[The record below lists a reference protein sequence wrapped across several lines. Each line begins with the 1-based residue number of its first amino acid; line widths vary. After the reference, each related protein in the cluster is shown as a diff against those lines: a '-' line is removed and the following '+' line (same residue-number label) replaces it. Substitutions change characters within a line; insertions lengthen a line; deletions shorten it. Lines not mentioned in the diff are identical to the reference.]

1 MYWTPASGPAEV
13 PAPIPR
19 TKDDGTKLTK
29 AQRKKL
35 RKKRRK
41 EEKKTEKVDSG
52 VDSGSA
58 QEESNQLKVDIDYIA
73 EEPDLDPMTMQFN
86 KGTFALR
93 ILGSKKRDSR

>member
-1 MYWTPASGPAEV
+1 MYWTPGSGPAEA
-13 PAPIPR
+13 PKPIPR

-41 EEKKTEKVDSG
+41 EEKKTEKIDSG

-86 KGTFALR
+86 KGSFLIHLLDVR
-93 ILGSKKRDSR
+93 EDLE

>member
-1 MYWTPASGPAEV
+1 M
-13 PAPIPR
+13 
-19 TKDDGTKLTK
+19 
-29 AQRKKL
+29 